1 MLHEEALALA
11 LDWNTLSAGESVAVV
26 TRMGNVLTRGEV
38 IAVFPYGAVQVREYD
53 LERGGVQSIADRIY
67 DTDLYL
73 FIQSDAEE
81 PIEVD
86 DPDALEVPVLIEPT
100 PKSDVVSVVSEA
112 AEPNAAETPD
122 QRVEKKLGGAA
133 AAGNVRNDDRSTK
146 SKVDLNAL
154 PKDLQKRLKGSSDLD
169 EEARDRVL
177 SAISE
182 AAMKSLKAAG
192 VKEIEIYPMIVKIHD
207 ALKPVIGV

>member
-26 TRMGNVLTRGEV
+26 TRMGNVVTKGEV

-73 FIQSDAEE
+73 FVQSDAEE

-100 PKSDVVSVVSEA
+100 AKGDIVSVVAEA
-112 AEPNAAETPD
+112 AESDAAATPD
-122 QRVEKKLGGAA
+122 QRVEKKLG
-133 AAGNVRNDDRSTK
+133 NVRNDDRSAK

-154 PKDLQKRLKGSSDLD
+154 PKDLQKRLKGSSELD
-169 EEARDRVL
+169 DEARDRVL

-207 ALKPVIGV
+207 ALKSVIGV

>member
-26 TRMGNVLTRGEV
+26 TRMGNVVTKGEV

-81 PIEVD
+81 PVEVD
-86 DPDALEVPVLIEPT
+86 NPDALEVPILIEPT
-100 PKSDVVSVVSEA
+100 AKGDIVSMVAEA
-112 AEPNAAETPD
+112 EGAATAATPD
-122 QRVEKKLGGAA
+122 QRVEKKLS
-133 AAGNVRNDDRSTK
+133 NVRNDDRSAK
-146 SKVDLNAL
+146 AKVDLSAL

-169 EEARDRVL
+169 DEARDRVL

-192 VKEIEIYPMIVKIHD
+192 VKEIEIYPMIVKIHE
-207 ALKPVIGV
+207 ALKSVIGV

>member
-100 PKSDVVSVVSEA
+100 QKGDVVSMVAEA
-112 AEPNAAETPD
+112 AEPSAAETPD
-122 QRVEKKLGGAA
+122 KRVEKKLGSTGS
-133 AAGNVRNDDRSTK
+133 VRADDRSAK

-154 PKDLQKRLKGSSDLD
+154 PKDLQKRLKGGSELD
-169 EEARDRVL
+169 EDARDRVL
-177 SAISE
+177 SAISD

-192 VKEIEIYPMIVKIHD
+192 VKEIEIYPIIVKIHE